1 MLLPDLV
8 EFYQWLHMALAH
20 MVTYERAT
28 SLPIGRVVDLA
39 VRRYS
44 QEMGEYIRALY
55 TRVKDGYN
63 KYVELLGGAIGAGA
77 CAALRQGNKVYTIAD
92 DIPLLH
98 FLSGRIM
105 IGISPQWH

>member
-1 MLLPDLV
+1 V
-8 EFYQWLHMALAH
+8 
-20 MVTYERAT
+20 
-28 SLPIGRVVDLA
+28 SG
-39 VRRYS
+39 S
-44 QEMGEYIRALY
+44 QHRETEYTDGNLY
-55 TRVKDGYN
+55 GYPVCTLTCVDGYN

-105 IGISPQWH
+105 IGISPQ

>member
-1 MLLPDLV
+1 MSGSQLTEIACTDTDLHGYPV
-8 EFYQWLHMALAH
+8 CTLTC
-20 MVTYERAT
+20 V
-28 SLPIGRVVDLA
+28 
-39 VRRYS
+39 
-44 QEMGEYIRALY
+44 
-55 TRVKDGYN
+55 DGYN